1 MAFRVAA
8 APTPSTDGRG
18 WPEPLAQPSP
28 AAHPAAGPGASPAS
42 SLVEEAAVA
51 VCHWSAT
58 EPGGS
63 KRDKASPDTGRQE
76 GNRSH
81 ACRGTGGTE
90 ARWPRKSHGVWG
102 GSGHP
107 PTPGHHHRG
116 TAVGSSR
123 NTAPDRAHVHLSSQE
138 GHVWDHGWIPQSTGD
153 TKSSRPPGGNG
164 VPY

>member
-8 APTPSTDGRG
+8 APTPSMDGRG
-18 WPEPLAQPSP
+18 WPEPLAHPSP

-51 VCHWSAT
+51 VCQWSAT
-58 EPGGS
+58 EPGDS
-63 KRDKASPDTGRQE
+63 KRDKASPGTGRQE
-76 GNRSH
+76 GNKSH

-90 ARWPRKSHGVWG
+90 ARRPRKSHGVWWG
-102 GSGHP
+102 ESGHP
-107 PTPGHHHRG
+107 PTPAITTGAQLR
-116 TAVGSSR
+116 VLLDR

-153 TKSSRPPGGNG
+153 TKSS
-164 VPY
+164 